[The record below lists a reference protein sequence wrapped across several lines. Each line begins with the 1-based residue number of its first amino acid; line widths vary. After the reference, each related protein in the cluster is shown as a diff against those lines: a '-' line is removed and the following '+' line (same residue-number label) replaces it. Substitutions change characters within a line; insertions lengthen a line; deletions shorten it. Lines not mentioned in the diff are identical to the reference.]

1 MKLNAKTIAAV
12 TLLSAQTMGGIVL
25 PAANHLVAYAEEPT
39 STTITAGQEVAEEL
53 VDSKSGLTQVLTVNG
68 NKLTDK
74 VTVNQGDNVTFD
86 IVLTPGNQGLMKTF
100 TDTLPEGLVFNPN
113 SKAAITVYAVNN
125 DGTVG
130 DEITDRGKVVINGG
144 TVSWTPETPEE
155 FFFAGKTGTRNRLL
169 FHITTKVA
177 STVAAASVLTNVAE
191 TTFENPKD
199 PDNPPT
205 PVTDKAEVEI
215 PANPSDPGIQKSVYK
230 EAADGSIDLQ
240 LPTTN
245 EAGETQPAAQPAKLA
260 YEFSS
265 NGKTLVTGDVDQFL
279 AQVTRYAT
287 QVTEYTGGAV
297 DVAPINTAL
306 EAYKA
311 DGSQENLVKL
321 GEAIK
326 ATEEA
331 VAKVKGSAA
340 STSATAA
347 NKHDNIT
354 LEDLAEK
361 YTYVLDVKLPSK
373 AISKSLVIRD
383 DIEGVQAVNPEDV
396 RVYNSKGEDVTTSG
410 AVKVE
415 TRKDTKVVTW
425 TASEAY
431 IKELNATN
439 TDKSLQVRISGVN
452 VTEANKDDLAK
463 LKTGGVISIPNVAK
477 VIADGIEFE
486 SNETLVRLPED
497 PDNPTSTI
505 TKGVKAQE
513 GKVDPKT
520 GAAAQKTSIN
530 VPLDENGNVKLPE
543 GDDGGVIVVTNSDDY
558 ATLKANTE
566 KAIARAK
573 VFGVD
578 TSALE
583 AELAKLTEQSTSA
596 EKANVVRAFQAM
608 SKAYDEVI
616 AKFKAE
622 REAAAAEAAA
632 DKVAP
637 GTQVAEEIKF
647 EEGQTSLDATQD
659 TYFKYLINT
668 SVNPGEIGD
677 YLQITDPMDGI
688 QSVSAENVRLY
699 DATGADITDSF
710 KVGVEE
716 KDGKKVV
723 TARANED
730 YLKTVKASKTNVR
743 IQLVVYNVQAKT
755 DKAANI
761 KNTADLEL
769 GTDKKITSNETVVN
783 LKVDDPVKPVEN
795 VPSNPDP
802 SNPNNPADPA
812 KPDVKTGASIAS
824 NPLAVIGV
832 IGALGAGAAAVFFS
846 RKKKQQP

>member
-113 SKAAITVYAVNN
+113 SKAAITVYSVNN

-230 EAADGSIDLQ
+230 EASDGSIDLQ

-287 QVTEYTGGAV
+287 QVTEYTDGAV

-306 EAYKA
+306 EDYKA

-321 GEAIK
+321 GEALK

-331 VAKVKGSAA
+331 VSKVKGAAA
-340 STSATAA
+340 STSVTAA

-354 LEDLAEK
+354 LDDLAEK

-396 RVYNSKGEDVTTSG
+396 RVYNSKGEDVTISG

-415 TRKDTKVVTW
+415 TRKNTKVVTW

-452 VTEANKDDLAK
+452 VTEANKEDLAK

-497 PDNPTSTI
+497 PDNPTSKI

-573 VFGVD
+573 VFGAD

-583 AELAKLTEQSTSA
+583 AELANLTEQSTSA

-608 SKAYDEVI
+608 SKAYDEAI

-622 REAAAAEAAA
+622 REAASAEAAA
-632 DKVAP
+632 DTVTP
-637 GTQVAEEIKF
+637 GTQVADEIKF
-647 EEGQTSLDATQD
+647 EEGQTSLDAMQD

-668 SVNPGEIGD
+668 SVNPGEIAD

-755 DKAANI
+755 DESANI

-769 GTDKKITSNETVVN
+769 GKDKKITSNETVVN
-783 LKVDDPVKPVEN
+783 IKVDDPVKPVEN

-802 SNPNNPADPA
+802 A
-812 KPDVKTGASIAS
+812 KPDVKTGANIAS
-824 NPLAVIGV
+824 NPLTVIGV

-846 RKKKQQP
+846 RKKK

>member
-199 PDNPPT
+199 PENPPT

-260 YEFSS
+260 YQFSS

-297 DVAPINTAL
+297 DVSPINTAL

-321 GEAIK
+321 GEALK

-331 VAKVKGSAA
+331 VVKVKGSAA
-340 STSATAA
+340 STSASAS

-373 AISKSLVIRD
+373 AISKSLIIRD

-396 RVYNSKGEDVTTSG
+396 RVYNSKGEHVTASG

-505 TKGVKAQE
+505 TKGVKAQD

-530 VPLDENGNVKLPE
+530 VPLDENGKVKLPE

-558 ATLKANTE
+558 DTLKANTE

-573 VFGVD
+573 VFGAD

-583 AELAKLTEQSTSA
+583 TELAKLTEQSTSA
-596 EKANVVRAFQAM
+596 EKANVVRTFQAM
-608 SKAYDEVI
+608 SKAYDEAI

-622 REAAAAEAAA
+622 REAAAAEAEA
-632 DKVAP
+632 DKVAA

-668 SVNPGEIGD
+668 SVNPGEVAD

-755 DKAANI
+755 DKTANI

-769 GTDKKITSNETVVN
+769 GKDKKITSNETVVN

-802 SNPNNPADPA
+802 A
-812 KPDVKTGASIAS
+812 KPDVKTGASITS
-824 NPLAVIGV
+824 NPLAIIGV

-846 RKKKQQP
+846 RKRKQP

>member
-1 MKLNAKTIAAV
+1 MKINAKTIAAV

-39 STTITAGQEVAEEL
+39 STTITTGQEVAEEL

-177 STVAAASVLTNVAE
+177 STVDAASVLTNVAE

-199 PDNPPT
+199 PENPPT

-287 QVTEYTGGAV
+287 QVNEYTGGGV

-331 VAKVKGSAA
+331 VANVKGSAA
-340 STSATAA
+340 STSATAS

-361 YTYVLDVKLPSK
+361 YTYVLDVKLHLRR
-373 AISKSLVIRD
+373 SLSHSSS
-383 DIEGVQAVNPEDV
+383 E
-396 RVYNSKGEDVTTSG
+396 TTSR
-410 AVKVE
+410 ASKQS
-415 TRKDTKVVTW
+415 TRKTS
-425 TASEAY
+425 AS
-431 IKELNATN
+431 T
-439 TDKSLQVRISGVN
+439 T
-452 VTEANKDDLAK
+452 
-463 LKTGGVISIPNVAK
+463 
-477 VIADGIEFE
+477 
-486 SNETLVRLPED
+486 
-497 PDNPTSTI
+497 
-505 TKGVKAQE
+505 
-513 GKVDPKT
+513 
-520 GAAAQKTSIN
+520 
-530 VPLDENGNVKLPE
+530 
-543 GDDGGVIVVTNSDDY
+543 
-558 ATLKANTE
+558 
-566 KAIARAK
+566 ARAK
-573 VFGVD
+573 
-578 TSALE
+578 T
-583 AELAKLTEQSTSA
+583 
-596 EKANVVRAFQAM
+596 
-608 SKAYDEVI
+608 
-616 AKFKAE
+616 
-622 REAAAAEAAA
+622 
-632 DKVAP
+632 
-637 GTQVAEEIKF
+637 
-647 EEGQTSLDATQD
+647 
-659 TYFKYLINT
+659 
-668 SVNPGEIGD
+668 
-677 YLQITDPMDGI
+677 
-688 QSVSAENVRLY
+688 
-699 DATGADITDSF
+699 
-710 KVGVEE
+710 
-716 KDGKKVV
+716 
-723 TARANED
+723 
-730 YLKTVKASKTNVR
+730 
-743 IQLVVYNVQAKT
+743 
-755 DKAANI
+755 
-761 KNTADLEL
+761 
-769 GTDKKITSNETVVN
+769 
-783 LKVDDPVKPVEN
+783 
-795 VPSNPDP
+795 
-802 SNPNNPADPA
+802 
-812 KPDVKTGASIAS
+812 
-824 NPLAVIGV
+824 
-832 IGALGAGAAAVFFS
+832 
-846 RKKKQQP
+846 

>member
-1 MKLNAKTIAAV
+1 M
-12 TLLSAQTMGGIVL
+12 
-25 PAANHLVAYAEEPT
+25 
-39 STTITAGQEVAEEL
+39 
-53 VDSKSGLTQVLTVNG
+53 
-68 NKLTDK
+68 
-74 VTVNQGDNVTFD
+74 
-86 IVLTPGNQGLMKTF
+86 
-100 TDTLPEGLVFNPN
+100 
-113 SKAAITVYAVNN
+113 
-125 DGTVG
+125 
-130 DEITDRGKVVINGG
+130 
-144 TVSWTPETPEE
+144 
-155 FFFAGKTGTRNRLL
+155 
-169 FHITTKVA
+169 
-177 STVAAASVLTNVAE
+177 
-191 TTFENPKD
+191 
-199 PDNPPT
+199 
-205 PVTDKAEVEI
+205 
-215 PANPSDPGIQKSVYK
+215 
-230 EAADGSIDLQ
+230 
-240 LPTTN
+240 
-245 EAGETQPAAQPAKLA
+245 
-260 YEFSS
+260 
-265 NGKTLVTGDVDQFL
+265 
-279 AQVTRYAT
+279 
-287 QVTEYTGGAV
+287 
-297 DVAPINTAL
+297 
-306 EAYKA
+306 
-311 DGSQENLVKL
+311 
-321 GEAIK
+321 
-326 ATEEA
+326 
-331 VAKVKGSAA
+331 
-340 STSATAA
+340 
-347 NKHDNIT
+347 
-354 LEDLAEK
+354 
-361 YTYVLDVKLPSK
+361 
-373 AISKSLVIRD
+373 
-383 DIEGVQAVNPEDV
+383 
-396 RVYNSKGEDVTTSG
+396 TTSG

-431 IKELNATN
+431 IKEFNATN

-452 VTEANKDDLAK
+452 VSEANKDDLAK

-497 PDNPTSTI
+497 QDNPTSTI

-543 GDDGGVIVVTNSDDY
+543 GDDGGVIMVTNSDDY

-622 REAAAAEAAA
+622 REAEAAA

-716 KDGKKVV
+716 KGGKKVV

-755 DKAANI
+755 DKSANI

-802 SNPNNPADPA
+802 SNPSDPA

>member
-1 MKLNAKTIAAV
+1 M
-12 TLLSAQTMGGIVL
+12 
-25 PAANHLVAYAEEPT
+25 
-39 STTITAGQEVAEEL
+39 
-53 VDSKSGLTQVLTVNG
+53 
-68 NKLTDK
+68 
-74 VTVNQGDNVTFD
+74 
-86 IVLTPGNQGLMKTF
+86 
-100 TDTLPEGLVFNPN
+100 
-113 SKAAITVYAVNN
+113 
-125 DGTVG
+125 
-130 DEITDRGKVVINGG
+130 
-144 TVSWTPETPEE
+144 
-155 FFFAGKTGTRNRLL
+155 
-169 FHITTKVA
+169 
-177 STVAAASVLTNVAE
+177 
-191 TTFENPKD
+191 
-199 PDNPPT
+199 
-205 PVTDKAEVEI
+205 
-215 PANPSDPGIQKSVYK
+215 
-230 EAADGSIDLQ
+230 
-240 LPTTN
+240 
-245 EAGETQPAAQPAKLA
+245 
-260 YEFSS
+260 
-265 NGKTLVTGDVDQFL
+265 
-279 AQVTRYAT
+279 
-287 QVTEYTGGAV
+287 
-297 DVAPINTAL
+297 
-306 EAYKA
+306 
-311 DGSQENLVKL
+311 

-340 STSATAA
+340 STSVSAV

-361 YTYVLDVKLPSK
+361 YTYVLDVNLPSK

-431 IKELNATN
+431 IKELNANN

-505 TKGVKAQE
+505 TKGVKAQD

-530 VPLDENGNVKLPE
+530 VPVDENGNVKLPE

-583 AELAKLTEQSTSA
+583 TELAKLTEQSTSA

-608 SKAYDEVI
+608 SKAYDEAI

-622 REAAAAEAAA
+622 REAAAAEAEA
-632 DKVAP
+632 DKVAA

-668 SVNPGEIGD
+668 SVNPGEVAD
-677 YLQITDPMDGI
+677 YLQITDPMEGI

-699 DATGADITDSF
+699 DAAGADITDSF

-723 TARANED
+723 TARAKED

-769 GTDKKITSNETVVN
+769 GKDKKITSNETVVN
-783 LKVDDPVKPVEN
+783 IKVDDPVKPVEN
-795 VPSNPDP
+795 VPSNP
-802 SNPNNPADPA
+802 DPA

-846 RKKKQQP
+846 RKKKQP